1 VFEHI
6 SNFLKDKPLVIIARG
21 VSLWLEAVEELKDFE
36 NLMVLSSPSSGYI
49 SKNNLKFRDPNKL
62 NPYEILNAKIKEYL

>member
-6 SNFLKDKPLVIIARG
+6 SNFLKDKPLVIIASG
-21 VSLWLEAVEELKDFE
+21 VSLWLEAVEELKDYE

-62 NPYEILNAKIKEYL
+62 NPYEKLNAKIKEYL